1 MATGPITKTSVD
13 ALACP
18 PSKDREILWDSGHR
32 EAVRGFGIA
41 AFRNGGKCY
50 VAQYRKDGRSRRT
63 RIGEHGRL
71 TPEEARRQAK
81 IILGLVEKGSDPI
94 EERRKGRAVRT
105 FRQVA
110 EEWLSLHVEAKR
122 KGRTGEEYERAL
134 RMHIFPALGSKRILD
149 VRRADVAQLHA
160 RMHDKPYQA
169 NRTVAT
175 ISAVWNWAAR
185 RDEMAFSDNPARGI
199 ERYPESGRERFLTSE
214 ELARLGDTL
223 RESETLGLPFAVD
236 EAKPNAK
243 HAPKAGN
250 RRVKL
255 DPYAIAAVRLLILT
269 GARLREI
276 LDAQWSQL
284 DMERGILF
292 LSDSKT
298 GKKPLYLSAA
308 AQSVLAEIPRIK
320 DNPHIIAGAAKGAP
334 RADLQRPWKAV
345 RRAAKLDGVRIHD
358 LRHSFASFGAGASLG
373 LPIIGK
379 LLGHSQAATTH
390 RYAHLDADPLRR
402 AVETIG
408 STIAAA
414 MEGAKTG
421 ECRFHQIR
429 AKGSDGRPIAAI
441 AKVRAA
447 VAGNP
452 QRPEESLIAS
462 TWLMPCVR
470 TSILRGAFSRPK
482 NTKPQRERLAPRK

>member
-94 EERRKGRAVRT
+94 EERRKCRAVRT

-134 RMHIFPALGSKRILD
+134 RTHIFPTLGSKRILD

-308 AQSVLAEIPRIK
+308 AQSALAEIPRIK

-345 RRAAKLDGVRIHD
+345 RRVAKLDGVRIHD

-408 STIAAA
+408 NTIAAA
-414 MEGAKTG
+414 MPGEKT
-421 ECRFHQIR
+421 ENVV
-429 AKGSDGRPIAAI
+429 PIA
-441 AKVRAA
+441 R
-447 VAGNP
+447 
-452 QRPEESLIAS
+452 RPAQ
-462 TWLMPCVR
+462 P
-470 TSILRGAFSRPK
+470 
-482 NTKPQRERLAPRK
+482 

>member
-13 ALACP
+13 TLTCP
-18 PSKDREILWDSGHR
+18 PSKDREILWDGGHR
-32 EAVRGFGIA
+32 EAVRGFGVA

-50 VAQYRKDGRSRRT
+50 IAQYRKDGRSRRT

-71 TPEEARRQAK
+71 TPEDARRQAK
-81 IILGLVEKGSDPI
+81 IVLGAVESGKDPI
-94 EERRKGRAVRT
+94 AERKAAREVRT
-105 FRQVA
+105 FKAVA
-110 EEWLSLHVEAKR
+110 TDFLDHHVKAKR
-122 KGRTGEEYERAL
+122 KARTADEYERIL
-134 RMHIFPALGSKRILD
+134 TLHVIPTLGSKRIVDLS
-149 VRRADVAQLHA
+149 RADVARVHSKLSES
-160 RMHDKPYQA
+160 PYQA
-169 NRTVAT
+169 NRAIALV
-175 ISAVWNWAAR
+175 SAVWNWAAR
-185 RDEMAFSDNPARGI
+185 RDEVSFAENPARAV
-199 ERYPESGRERFLTSE
+199 ERFAEKGRERFLTSE
-214 ELARLGDTL
+214 ELVRLGDAL

-236 EAKPNAK
+236 EAKPSAK

-255 DPYAIAAVRLLILT
+255 DPYALAAVRLLILT

-284 DMERGILF
+284 DKERGILF
-292 LSDSKT
+292 LPDSKT

-408 STIAAA
+408 NTISAA
-414 MEGAKTG
+414 MGGAEPSKVI
-421 ECRFHQIR
+421 QI
-429 AKGSDGRPIAAI
+429 GR
-441 AKVRAA
+441 
-447 VAGNP
+447 GNA
-452 QRPEESLIAS
+452 R
-462 TWLMPCVR
+462 
-470 TSILRGAFSRPK
+470 
-482 NTKPQRERLAPRK
+482 